1 MRAGRVIAGA
11 SHAGLLVLVG
21 LGAWETPPP
30 APRQLAG
37 AEVRGVPA
45 AMRAAKAWA
54 PPQVRDEPAPQAAPD
69 ATGETPPAPAS
80 DEAPQASEMQSVET
94 PQTPDI
100 AADLTPLRRPASVST
115 PVSIDSPRFEQPVA
129 EAAPT
134 MPQANSD
141 GNERNTTV
149 TSLTPPPPRA
159 APRIDT
165 SPAEAPPPEA
175 ETAPEVRPE
184 VSPDAGAE
192 APQPEAVATAP
203 QEATSQ
209 IQPEAVEDAPIA
221 AERVELSSVPVRRP
235 RDMAA
240 AAQAVEAAAEVS
252 RRVAAQAREAAEAAE
267 AAARQAAIDEEAA
280 QIEALLRE
288 AEAET
293 AASTQNASLTG
304 PEVRSIAQGVAEN
317 WNKAYVLELPNS
329 EQLIVRVA
337 VTLDGNGAIDGA
349 IEPVE
354 PMNPTGNFRIAFD
367 TAERA
372 IRSAAPIRLPADR
385 FPNGATLILNFD
397 PVRGI
402 GFN

>member
-1 MRAGRVIAGA
+1 MQAGQVISGA
-11 SHAGLLVLVG
+11 FHAGLLVMVG
-21 LGAWETPPP
+21 LGALDNTPP
-30 APRQLAG
+30 APRQLAV
-37 AEVRGVPA
+37 AEVTMISA
-45 AMRAAKAWA
+45 EMLDAQASA
-54 PPQVRDEPAPQAAPD
+54 PPQVLDEPAPQAAPE
-69 ATGETPPAPAS
+69 AAGETPPAPAS
-80 DEAPQASEMQSVET
+80 DEAPQASELESVET
-94 PQTPDI
+94 PQTPDV

-192 APQPEAVATAP
+192 APQPETVATAP

-221 AERVELSSVPVRRP
+221 AERVELSSMPVRRP

-252 RRVAAQAREAAEAAE
+252 RRVAAQAREAAEAA
-267 AAARQAAIDEEAA
+267 ARQAAIDEEAA

-293 AASTQNASLTG
+293 AASAQNASLTG
-304 PEVRSIAQGVAEN
+304 PEVASIAQGVAAN
-317 WNKAYVLELPNS
+317 WNKQLILEQPNY
-329 EQLIVRVA
+329 EQYIVRVA
-337 VTLDGNGAIDGA
+337 VTLDGNGAIIGA
-349 IEPVE
+349 VEPVE
-354 PMNPTGNFRIAFD
+354 PMNPTGYFRIAFD
-367 TAERA
+367 SAERA